1 LIFYCFIDM
10 STYSIKDLEQISGIK
25 AHTIRIWEQRY
36 QFLQPSRTSTN
47 IRTYSSSELKTILNV
62 SLLNKYG
69 FKISHIDKM
78 TSEQME
84 EKILSINQ
92 MDAQKDR
99 VVNNLIKEMVSLNMV
114 NFEHQLDIYIAQKG
128 IEKTIT
134 EIIFTFLE
142 RVGILWITNHI
153 NPAQE
158 HLATNVLR
166 QKIIYGIE
174 KLPPVSKYSKRVIL
188 FLPEAEYHEIGI
200 LFVHFL
206 LKQNGIY
213 IDYLG
218 ANVPMV
224 DLDYLVKT
232 VKVDYLFCHLTS
244 PAKKFKFDKFIS
256 QLTEISKVSTVVLS
270 GQLIQEYK
278 GVIPASIQLKRSLAE
293 TIQFINS
300 I

>member
-1 LIFYCFIDM
+1 M
-10 STYSIKDLEQISGIK
+10 SSYSIKDLEQISGIK

-36 QFLQPSRTSTN
+36 NFLQPSRTQTN
-47 IRTYSSSELKTILNV
+47 IRTYSAHELKTILNV

-78 TSEQME
+78 SAEQME
-84 EKILSINQ
+84 EKILTINQ
-92 MDAQKDR
+92 LDAQKDR
-99 VVNNLIKEMVSLNMV
+99 IVNNLIKEMVSLNMPA
-114 NFEHQLDIYIAQKG
+114 FEHQLDTYIAQKG

-134 EIIFTFLE
+134 EIIFSFLE

-158 HLATNVLR
+158 HLATNILR

-174 KLPPVSKYSKRVIL
+174 KTPAITKYTKRIVL
-188 FLPEAEYHEIGI
+188 FLPEGEFHEIGL

-206 LKQNGIY
+206 LKQNGIFV
-213 IDYLG
+213 DYLG

-224 DLDYLVKT
+224 DLEYLVKAAQ
-232 VKVDYLFCHLTS
+232 VDYLFCHLTS
-244 PAKKFKFDKFIS
+244 PAKKFKFNSFID
-256 QLTEISKVSTVVLS
+256 QISKINQSTPVVLS

-278 GVIPASIQLKRSLAE
+278 GNVPSSIHLKRSLAE
-293 TIQFINS
+293 TLQFIHS
-300 I
+300 L

>member
-1 LIFYCFIDM
+1 M
-10 STYSIKDLEQISGIK
+10 SSYSIKDLEQISGIK

-36 QFLQPSRTSTN
+36 QFLQPSRTTTN
-47 IRTYSSSELKTILNV
+47 IRTYSSNELKTILNV

-92 MDAQKDR
+92 LDAQKER
-99 VVNNLIKEMVSLNMV
+99 VVNNLIKEMVSMNMLG
-114 NFEHQLDIYIAQKG
+114 FEQQLDMYIAQKG

-134 EIIFTFLE
+134 EIIFSFLE
-142 RVGILWITNHI
+142 RVGILWVTSHI

-174 KLPPVSKYSKRVIL
+174 KLPPITKYNKRVIL
-188 FLPEAEYHEIGI
+188 FLPEAEYHEIGL

-206 LKQNGIY
+206 LKLNGIY
-213 IDYLG
+213 VDYLG

-224 DLDYLVKT
+224 DLEYLVKT
-232 VKVDYLFCHLTS
+232 TKVDYLFSH
-244 PAKKFKFDKFIS
+244 
-256 QLTEISKVSTVVLS
+256 
-270 GQLIQEYK
+270 
-278 GVIPASIQLKRSLAE
+278 
-293 TIQFINS
+293 
-300 I
+300 

>member
-1 LIFYCFIDM
+1 M
-10 STYSIKDLEQISGIK
+10 SSYSIKDLEQISGIK

-36 QFLQPSRTSTN
+36 QFLQPSRTTTN
-47 IRTYSSSELKTILNV
+47 IRTYSSNELKTILNV

-92 MDAQKDR
+92 LDAQKER
-99 VVNNLIKEMVSLNMV
+99 VVNNLINEMVSMNMLG
-114 NFEHQLDIYIAQKG
+114 FEQQLDIYIAQKG
-128 IEKTIT
+128 IEKTIN
-134 EIIFTFLE
+134 EIIFSFLE
-142 RVGILWITNHI
+142 RVGILWVTNHI

-174 KLPPVSKYSKRVIL
+174 KLPPITKHNKRVIL
-188 FLPEAEYHEIGI
+188 FLPEAEYHEIGL

-206 LKQNGIY
+206 LKLNGVY
-213 IDYLG
+213 VDYLG

-224 DLDYLVKT
+224 DLEYLVKT
-232 VKVDYLFCHLTS
+232 TKVDYLFSHLTL
-244 PAKKFKFDKFIS
+244 PAKKFKFDKFIN
-256 QLTEISKVSTVVLS
+256 QLAEFSKVSSIILS
-270 GQLIQEYK
+270 GQLIQDYK
-278 GVIPASIQLKRSLAE
+278 GPIPAGIQLKRSLND
-293 TIQFINS
+293 TLQFIQS